1 MAFRI
6 CTIGCGSLALSRH
19 GPSWARYAGLHP
31 DVELAACCD
40 LDRAKAERMAG
51 RFGFSRHYA
60 DMDEMLAAE
69 RPDAVCLV
77 VPVAATCRAAC
88 RVLAAGYPLLT
99 EKPPGL
105 TVEETDRMSA
115 AAAASGAPSQVA
127 FNRRHNPLV
136 QQLRGRLQGAAVQHV
151 GYEMTRVG
159 RRDPDFS
166 TTAIHGIDAVRWI
179 AGSDYAHV
187 RFRYHE
193 LPAAGAGVCNVT
205 MDCLMRSGATAQLSF
220 CPMTGAV
227 AERAIVHAG
236 ESTFHLDIAMAGGV
250 GAPGRLTHYRAGRVE
265 LEVTAPEA
273 AGSDE
278 PFVIEGFFGE
288 NAAFFDALR
297 AGRRPDGDLRDAR
310 QSVEVAQHIRERR
323 EEYAS
328 PNT

>member
-6 CTIGCGSLALSRH
+6 CTIGCGSLAQSRH
-19 GPSWARYAGLHP
+19 GPAWARYARLHP

-40 LDRAKAERMAG
+40 LDQAKAARMAE
-51 RFGFSRHYA
+51 RFGFARHYSDA
-60 DMDEMLAAE
+60 DAMLAAE

-77 VPVAATCRAAC
+77 VPVTRTCEAAC
-88 RVLAAGYPLLT
+88 RVLAAGHPLLT

-105 TVEETDRMSA
+105 TVEETDRMA
-115 AAAASGAPSQVA
+115 AAAEASGAPVQVA

-136 QQLRGRLQGAAVQHV
+136 QQLRQRLDGASVQHV
-151 GYEMTRVG
+151 GYEVTRVG

-166 TTAIHGIDAVRWI
+166 TTAIHGIDAVRFL
-179 AGSDYAHV
+179 AGSDYAEV
-187 RFRYHE
+187 RFRYRE
-193 LPAAGAGVCNVT
+193 LPAAGPGVCNVT

-227 AERAIVHAG
+227 AERAVVHAA
-236 ESTFHLDIAMAGGV
+236 ESTFRLDVALAD
-250 GAPGRLTHYRAGRVE
+250 APGRLTQYRAGRVE
-265 LEVTAPEA
+265 LAVTAPEA
-273 AGSDE
+273 AGSE
-278 PFVIEGFFGE
+278 EAFITEGFYGE

-297 AGRRPDGDLRDAR
+297 DRRRPAGDLRDAR

-323 EEYAS
+323 TKYVN